1 MHRDRESRPRLI
13 RANSHLRN
21 KWLAAI
27 TFLII
32 MAALLLLAIPSS
44 QAYVAGL
51 FSTND
56 SRTVFRLL
64 IIFYSLFSI
73 VAIMLIT
80 TGIHLIQAARKV
92 HQSGHF
98 PAPDMRVIRDTWVVS
113 GSRATIISYFMI
125 CCGILFFIGGGSVPF
140 FFHNLLINLVSPAG

>member
-1 MHRDRESRPRLI
+1 MLRDRESRPRLI

-32 MAALLLLAIPSS
+32 LATLLLLAIPSS

-51 FSTND
+51 FSTNN

-73 VAIMLIT
+73 AAIMLIT
-80 TGIHLIQAARKV
+80 TGMHLIQAARKV

-113 GSRATIISYFMI
+113 GSRATFISYIMI
-125 CCGILFFIGGGSVPF
+125 CCGIIFFIGGGSVPWY
-140 FFHNLLINLVSPAG
+140 FHNLLINLISPTG

>member
-1 MHRDRESRPRLI
+1 MHRHTDNRPRLI
-13 RANSHLRN
+13 SANSHLRN

-32 MAALLLLAIPSS
+32 VTAILLLVIPSF
-44 QAYVAGL
+44 QEYFGEL
-51 FSTND
+51 FSTYD

-64 IIFYSLFSI
+64 IIFYSMFSI

-92 HQSGHF
+92 RKSGHF

-113 GSRATIISYFMI
+113 GSRATFISYMLT
-125 CCGILFFIGGGSVPF
+125 CSGIIFFIGGGSVPWY
-140 FFHNLLINLVSPAG
+140 FHNLLLNLISPTG